1 MLTWSNQHNVISV
14 VDQCDYLWKRQHIKI
29 SSHEV
34 IIQAYR
40 LSMLCCQTVKVYGLA
55 NRKQIDSGGLYG
67 QLSRKKRE
75 INRGIS
81 DAMMGS

>member
-1 MLTWSNQHNVISV
+1 M
-14 VDQCDYLWKRQHIKI
+14 
-29 SSHEV
+29 
-34 IIQAYR
+34 QAYR

-55 NRKQIDSGGLYG
+55 NRKQIDSGGPYG
-67 QLSRKKRE
+67 ELQEKKSE